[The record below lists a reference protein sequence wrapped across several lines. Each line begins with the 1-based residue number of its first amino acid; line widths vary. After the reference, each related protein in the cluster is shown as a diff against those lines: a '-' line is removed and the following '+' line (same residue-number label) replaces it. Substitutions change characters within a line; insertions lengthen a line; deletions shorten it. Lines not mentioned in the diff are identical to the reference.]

1 MMIRTLL
8 LAVTV
13 PLAFVAAE
21 AQQSGW
27 TPAPPAAAAP
37 PAPAA
42 PATPPVARAP
52 RAATPAFSQGFA
64 QTWDAMPS
72 RAFNA
77 HYPQDPA
84 DSLYKEARSLLNRG
98 EWRRAATLFGQVA
111 ARTPASAYAAD
122 ALYWQAFSL
131 YRIGGMTELREA
143 LAALDARKSRFPRAG
158 NADDAESL
166 TTRVTGALASRGDA
180 TATRRLQSTAAA
192 GSASCDSEELS
203 VRASALSTL
212 MRNDPAAATPIL
224 AKVLDRRDECSVSLR
239 KSAVQIIGRKDDA
252 ASRSKLM
259 DVAKN
264 DPDASIRG
272 DAIGYLAEANT
283 DDVATALDGI
293 VRTEQT
299 ESVQRS
305 AVRALGGM
313 TAPKAK
319 AAIRAL
325 IERSSASERLRID
338 AIGTFDRRAGIAS
351 GFNYSFSCDGGQCVD
366 RSGQFGPAVIAP
378 TPPVPAVA
386 AVRPVPAPSPAPRPA
401 VAVDEARAAAAEA
414 RAASMA
420 DARLSTARAGQTA
433 PMAISLGG
441 DGFYSLRDDD
451 RRISA
456 EDAAWL
462 RGVYPRLETNR
473 LKSAAVSVLARSGD
487 EPTTTWLANMLQREE
502 EPAEVRSS
510 ILSRLGRDLPVA
522 QLARLYD
529 GASSRTVRT
538 EIVQVLGRRDE
549 PEATDKLIEIV
560 RNGTDPQLRRSAI
573 SALNNKKDPRT
584 TQLLLELIDK

>member
-8 LAVTV
+8 LTATFSLA
-13 PLAFVAAE
+13 PLLLD
-21 AQQSGW
+21 AQQSTL
-27 TPAPPAAAAP
+27 TPTPRAPDAPEPAVAATAP
-37 PAPAA
+37 LARRAPGA
-42 PATPPVARAP
+42 PMLAYAQSADVARMAQ
-52 RAATPAFSQGFA
+52 FSA
-64 QTWDAMPS
+64 
-72 RAFNA
+72 R
-77 HYPQDPA
+77 YPQDPA
-84 DSLYKEARSLLNRG
+84 DSVYKEARSLLNRG

-111 ARTPASAYAAD
+111 ARQPASAYAAD
-122 ALYWQAFSL
+122 ALYWQAFAL

-158 NADDAESL
+158 NADDADQL
-166 TTRVTGALASRGDA
+166 TTRVVGALSARGDA
-180 TATRRLQSTAAA
+180 SATSRLRSQAQSDGMT
-192 GSASCDSEELS
+192 CDSEELS

-224 AKVLDRRDECSVSLR
+224 SKVLDRRDECSVALR
-239 KSAVQIIGRKDDA
+239 KSAVSILGRKDDA

-283 DDVATALDGI
+283 EEIATLLDGI
-293 VRTEQT
+293 VRSE
-299 ESVQRS
+299 ENLSIQRS

-313 TAPKAK
+313 TVPRAK
-319 AAIRAL
+319 TAIRAL
-325 IERSSASERLRID
+325 IERTAAPERLRID
-338 AIGTFDRRAGIAS
+338 AIGTFDRRAGVSS
-351 GFNYSFSCDGGQCVD
+351 GFNYSFSCDGGQCID
-366 RSGQFGPAVIAP
+366 RSNMLGVTAP
-378 TPPVPAVA
+378 TPPTPPVA
-386 AVRPVPAPSPAPRPA
+386 AARPAPAPTPRPTRQGE
-401 VAVDEARAAAAEA
+401 EARAAAAEVRAATAEA
-414 RAASMA
+414 RAVSMA
-420 DARLSTARAGQTA
+420 DARESVRAGTPIA
-433 PMAISLGG
+433 MSLGG
-441 DGFYSLRDDD
+441 DAFTMVGEND
-451 RRISA
+451 RRISP

-462 RGVYPRLETNR
+462 RGAYARLETNR

-487 EPTTTWLANMLQREE
+487 EPTMTWLANMLQREE

>member
-1 MMIRTLL
+1 MIIRTLL
-8 LAVTV
+8 LTATLPLALLRLDAQQSTWTPTPKAPDAPEAPMAPTV
-13 PLAFVAAE
+13 ARTPNAPRAPLAF
-21 AQQSGW
+21 
-27 TPAPPAAAAP
+27 
-37 PAPAA
+37 
-42 PATPPVARAP
+42 
-52 RAATPAFSQGFA
+52 A
-64 QTWDAMPS
+64 QTFDAMPTREFS
-72 RAFNA
+72 AR
-77 HYPQDPA
+77 YPQDPA
-84 DSLYKEARSLLNRG
+84 DSVYKEARSLLNRG
-98 EWRRAATLFGQVA
+98 EWRRAATMFGQVA
-111 ARTPASAYAAD
+111 GRTPASAYAAD

-192 GSASCDSEELS
+192 GSASCDTEELS

-224 AKVLDRRDECSVSLR
+224 SKVLDRRDECSVSLR
-239 KSAVQIIGRKDDA
+239 KSAVSIIGRKDDA

-264 DPDASIRG
+264 DPEPSIRG

-283 DDVATALDGI
+283 EEVATTLDAI
-293 VRTEQT
+293 VRNEQT

-305 AVRALGGM
+305 AVRALGTM
-313 TAPKAK
+313 TTPKAK

-325 IERSSASERLRID
+325 IERTSASERLRID
-338 AIGTFDRRAGIAS
+338 AIGSFDRRAGVSS
-351 GFNYSFSCDGGQCVD
+351 GFNYSFSCDGGQCID
-366 RSGQFGPAVIAP
+366 RANLVGAAMIAP
-378 TPPVPAVA
+378 TPAVPPVA
-386 AVRPVPAPSPAPRPA
+386 AVRPVPAPRPMA
-401 VAVDEARAAAAEA
+401 QSAESRAAVAEA
-414 RAASMA
+414 RAEAMA
-420 DARLSTARAGQTA
+420 DARASVRSTT

-441 DGFYSLRDDD
+441 DGVYAIRDDD
-451 RRISA
+451 RRISP

-473 LKSAAVSVLARSGD
+473 LKSAAASVLARAGD
-487 EPTTTWLANMLQREE
+487 EATTSWLASMISRED
-502 EPAEVRSS
+502 EPAEVRAS
-510 ILSRLGRDLPVA
+510 ILQRLGREMPIA
-522 QLARLYD
+522 QLGRLYD
-529 GASSRTVRT
+529 GASSRSMRT